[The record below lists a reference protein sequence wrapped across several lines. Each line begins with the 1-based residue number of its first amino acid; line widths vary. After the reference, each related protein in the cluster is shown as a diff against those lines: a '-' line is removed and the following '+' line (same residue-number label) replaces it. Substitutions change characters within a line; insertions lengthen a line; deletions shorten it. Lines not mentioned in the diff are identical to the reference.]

1 MDPRLL
7 PHPARARLLEG
18 RRLLACL
25 SLALLLMAA
34 SPLLVLPDLVPAL
47 RLAIHLTARSSW
59 LLFLLV
65 FTASA
70 AARRWPGALPRWQ
83 LRNRRPLGL
92 AFAVS
97 HAIHLA
103 AILGFASR
111 DPAGF
116 HQASSLGNQITGGIA
131 YAFIA
136 LMALSSSDTV
146 AAWLGRKPWGRLH
159 TAGIY
164 YLWISFIVTFGKRI
178 PMSSSYAVPV
188 AILLLAL
195 AFRLWPQR
203 KPQLTS

>member
-1 MDPRLL
+1 
-7 PHPARARLLEG
+7 
-18 RRLLACL
+18 
-25 SLALLLMAA
+25 MAA
-34 SPLLVLPDLVPAL
+34 TPLLVLPDLVPAL
-47 RLAIHLTARSSW
+47 RLAIRLTARSSW

-70 AARRWPGALPRWQ
+70 AARHWPGALTRWQ
-83 LRNRRPLGL
+83 LRNRRHLGL

-97 HAIHLA
+97 HTVHLA
-103 AILGFASR
+103 AILGFANL

-131 YAFIA
+131 YGFIA

-146 AAWLGRKPWGRLH
+146 AAWLGRKTWGRLH

-164 YLWISFIVTFGKRI
+164 YLWISFMVTFGKRI
-178 PMSSSYAVPV
+178 PTSASYAVPV
-188 AILLLAL
+188 VILLLAL

-203 KPQLTS
+203 KTRLTS